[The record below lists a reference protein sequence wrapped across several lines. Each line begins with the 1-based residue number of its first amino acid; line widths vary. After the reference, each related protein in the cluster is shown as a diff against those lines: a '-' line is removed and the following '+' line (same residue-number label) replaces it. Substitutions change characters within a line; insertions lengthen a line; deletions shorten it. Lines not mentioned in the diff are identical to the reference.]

1 MEQSPAPASVQPESC
16 ETPQSSNALVPMVDS
31 GMTLGAVATPSPG
44 NPELSKFDK
53 PYLTKMMKVV
63 EFKEMDMAA
72 LCSHSG
78 IGACLKT
85 MADDERNPILLDGE
99 HCWRH
104 QSWCRAA
111 PALRLVLL
119 RCEPIQHARRGVRR
133 GSSLIG
139 VAWMPIHQAWHALWP
154 KTPCEDM
161 KSPFDPKAMVDGV
174 YPQLSTR
181 LRCHC
186 HHGPE
191 YEEMRNHSD
200 HFFIHMS
207 C

>member
-1 MEQSPAPASVQPESC
+1 MDQSPAPGSVQPESC
-16 ETPQSSNALVPMVDS
+16 ETPRSSNALVPMVDP
-31 GMTLGAVATPSPG
+31 GMTVDAFSTPSPV
-44 NPELSKFDK
+44 PPKSDK
-53 PYLTKMMKVV
+53 SYFTKMMKVV

-119 RCEPIQHARRGVRR
+119 RCEPIQHA
-133 GSSLIG
+133 
-139 VAWMPIHQAWHALWP
+139 
-154 KTPCEDM
+154 
-161 KSPFDPKAMVDGV
+161 
-174 YPQLSTR
+174 
-181 LRCHC
+181 
-186 HHGPE
+186 
-191 YEEMRNHSD
+191 
-200 HFFIHMS
+200 
-207 C
+207 